1 MPRLNFSISWG
12 DAPRKNKSF
21 KVLDTWDKVILYFVQ
36 KVCVYMCVCVS
47 ICVRVCLCMFVHIC
61 VDICYDV
68 SPVL

>member
-36 KVCVYMCVCVS
+36 KVCVYVCVCKYMCT
-47 ICVRVCLCMFVHIC
+47 CVLVHVCAYMCGHM
-61 VDICYDV
+61 YDV